1 MKEKLI
7 LEISNAMTEILSV
20 EQLAKLNGVLL
31 KSISKYTVSMGE
43 EHAPSLATSNEAL
56 LKAFLSAKQVEG
68 CSHPTIRYYGNTIR
82 LLADNMPKRFTDY
95 TTEDIRAYL
104 AVFQQKHNAT
114 KVTVDNVRRIFSSFF
129 SWLEEEDYI
138 LKNPVRRIHK
148 VKTGTQVREVLSDE
162 SLESIRDTCTH
173 PRDLA
178 MIDLL
183 ASTGMRVGELVK
195 LNREDIN
202 FTERECVVFGKGNKQ
217 RIVYFNARTKIHLQ
231 QYLNERSDQN
241 EALFVSLNNPKNR
254 LQISGVEVRLRK
266 IGRDANVPRV
276 HPHKFRRT
284 LATMAID
291 KGMPV
296 EQVQKLLGH
305 VKIDT
310 TMHYAM
316 VSQNNVKLSH
326 RRFIS

>member
-7 LEISNAMTEILSV
+7 QEISNAMTDVLSI
-20 EQLAKLNGVLL
+20 EQMVQLNGVLL
-31 KSISKYTVSMGE
+31 QIVSKYTIMKDGE
-43 EHAPSLATSNEAL
+43 KMHEDTATNDRL
-56 LKAFLSAKQVEG
+56 LEIFLSAKQVEG
-68 CSHPTIRYYGNTIR
+68 CTTPTIKYYSSTIKQ
-82 LLADNMPKRFTDY
+82 LLKKMPKKVVDY
-95 TTEDIRAYL
+95 STEDIRAYL
-104 AVFQQKHNAT
+104 AVFQRKNKSS
-114 KVTVDNVRRIFSSFF
+114 KVTIDNIRRIFSSFF
-129 SWLEEEDYI
+129 AWLEEEDYI
-138 LKNPVRRIHK
+138 IKSPIRRIHK
-148 VKTGTQVREVLSDE
+148 VKTGTQVKEILTDE
-162 SLESIRDTCTH
+162 NIEHLRDNCIKI
-173 PRDLA
+173 RDLA

-195 LNREDIN
+195 LDREDIN
-202 FTERECVVFGKGNKQ
+202 FNERECIVFGKGNKE
-217 RIVYFNARTKIHLQ
+217 RIVYFNARAKIHLQ
-231 QYLNERSDQN
+231 QYLSTRKDRNK
-241 EALFVSLNNPKNR
+241 ALFVSLAKPHNR
-254 LQISGVEVRLRK
+254 LQISGVETRLRK
-266 IGRDANVPRV
+266 IERQAKILRV

-326 RRFIS
+326 RKYIN